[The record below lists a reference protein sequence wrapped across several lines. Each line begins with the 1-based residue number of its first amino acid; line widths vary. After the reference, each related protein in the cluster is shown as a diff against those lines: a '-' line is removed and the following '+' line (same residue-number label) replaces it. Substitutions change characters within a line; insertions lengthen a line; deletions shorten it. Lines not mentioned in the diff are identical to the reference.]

1 MAKLTNLKIPSKI
14 FRILGSE
21 SALKIFFIL
30 GLKNE
35 MSVSSIAKEI
45 SLSMPATS
53 HHLQRMES
61 TGLINSRR
69 MSRTICYAL
78 TETKLNL
85 ELLKCLRKM
94 LVQKKSGKID

>member
-1 MAKLTNLKIPSKI
+1 MKQNDLRIPSKI

-35 MSVSSIAKEI
+35 MCVSDMTKEI
-45 SLSMPATS
+45 GLSMPATS

-61 TGLINSRR
+61 AGLINSRR

-78 TETKLNL
+78 KETKLNL
-85 ELLKCLRKM
+85 ELLKCLRRM
-94 LVQKKSGKID
+94 LAQKGRG